1 MSIAMRINENLY
13 RQAESVAKAESRTAS
28 LQIHYWARIGKAALE
43 NPDLPV
49 EFIVSCLAA
58 EGQEKEP
65 IEFIE

>member
-13 RQAESVAKAESRTAS
+13 RQAESVAKGGSRTAS

-49 EFIVSCLAA
+49 EFIVSCLTA

-65 IEFIE
+65 FEFIE